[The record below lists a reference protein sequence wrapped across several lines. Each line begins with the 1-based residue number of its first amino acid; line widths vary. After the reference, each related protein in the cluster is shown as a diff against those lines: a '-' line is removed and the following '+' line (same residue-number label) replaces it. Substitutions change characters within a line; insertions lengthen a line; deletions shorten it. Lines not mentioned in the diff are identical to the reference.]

1 MWNTVF
7 KKFEVMR
14 CVLTDRFTS
23 NFLKAVFH
31 KFYLVHSWISAGP
44 YAQKKKCPT
53 YLYLLK
59 AIFCVNKILGAK
71 IGENGG
77 WQHFYPTHSQK
88 YDVIIFTVSEIFF
101 SKYLDSLASNWKI
114 SLTGEKNSQKLW
126 SENFF
131 FRRYYSLND
140 LQNTDQ

>member
-1 MWNTVF
+1 MCFNRPFHF
-7 KKFEVMR
+7 KFPKG
-14 CVLTDRFTS
+14 CIPQILLGP
-23 NFLKAVFH
+23 FLNKCRP
-31 KFYLVHSWISAGP
+31 LRS
-44 YAQKKKCPT
+44 KKKCPT

-59 AIFCVNKILGAK
+59 AIFCVNEILGAK
-71 IGENGG
+71 IRENGG

-131 FRRYYSLND
+131 FRRYYSLNN